1 MSKEKCDNL
10 FTWFEENKFEN
21 EGYYP
26 RDTNLVFSFMD
37 YLDNADNEEEI
48 AEKLELTY
56 DEETE
61 SYVGLD
67 QAKEEMKKGCTAWI
81 NS

>member
-21 EGYYP
+21 EGDYP

-37 YLDNADNEEEI
+37 YLDKADNEEEI
-48 AEKLELTY
+48 AEKLDLEY
-56 DEETE
+56 NEETGT
-61 SYVGLD
+61 YIGLD
-67 QAKEEMKKGCTAWI
+67 HAKSEMKKGCATWL

>member
-1 MSKEKCDNL
+1 MSKEKCDNF

-21 EGYYP
+21 EGDYP

-37 YLDNADNEEEI
+37 YLDKADNEEEI
-48 AEKLELTY
+48 AEKLGLEY
-56 DEETE
+56 NEETGT
-61 SYVGLD
+61 YIGLD
-67 QAKEEMKKGCTAWI
+67 HAKSEMKKGCATWL

>member
-21 EGYYP
+21 EGDYP

-48 AEKLELTY
+48 ADKLGLT
-56 DEETE
+56 DEDNFE
-61 SYVGLD
+61 
-67 QAKEEMKKGCTAWI
+67 QAKAEMLKGCEKWI

>member
-48 AEKLELTY
+48 ADKLGLT
-56 DEETE
+56 DDDDLEQ
-61 SYVGLD
+61 VK
-67 QAKEEMKKGCTAWI
+67 AEMKKGCITWL